1 MSRSNNPWGGKLK
14 MTEDTQKKR
23 DPIWVYVAV
32 ALLLLAGFVWYS
44 VDRKPQARPPG
55 THEDLATLAEREDL
69 NILFL
74 LVDTLRANHMGSYG
88 YERPTTPALDELASN
103 GIRFAHQISQSSWTK
118 SSMAAIWTSLYLPR
132 NGIHDH
138 SHGIVSEA
146 RMPAEVLAEHGFETA
161 GIWRNGWVAPNFGF
175 EQGFKTYIRPPVTG
189 RDPEEQ
195 AALRELPSSRVLEGN
210 DDDLMF
216 SAIEF
221 IRTHRTQ
228 RWFLYLHFMDLHQY
242 ISDEDSVLFGTT
254 YMDMYDNAIRR
265 EDRLI
270 GELLEV
276 LRSFGLSDRTVVVLA
291 SDHGEGF
298 HEHGTEGH
306 ARNLYGEVTHVPFII
321 GLPIDLEEGI
331 VVEERT
337 ANVDIWPTLFELLG
351 LESVAGVDGV
361 SQMDAIRRAA
371 LGAAPESSSRR
382 IFSQLDR
389 SWGQVGLEP
398 NPLVAVTEGDL
409 RFVHDVKQP
418 EDNELY
424 DLGNDPGEQ
433 KNLVSMDAEK
443 AKRWQEITR
452 SHREDSELMWDVE
465 VPVIELD
472 DMELNHLRA
481 LGYDIR

>member
-1 MSRSNNPWGGKLK
+1 M
-14 MTEDTQKKR
+14 
-23 DPIWVYVAV
+23 
-32 ALLLLAGFVWYS
+32 
-44 VDRKPQARPPG
+44 
-55 THEDLATLAEREDL
+55 
-69 NILFL
+69 
-74 LVDTLRANHMGSYG
+74 
-88 YERPTTPALDELASN
+88 
-103 GIRFAHQISQSSWTK
+103 
-118 SSMAAIWTSLYLPR
+118 
-132 NGIHDH
+132 
-138 SHGIVSEA
+138 
-146 RMPAEVLAEHGFETA
+146 
-161 GIWRNGWVAPNFGF
+161 
-175 EQGFKTYIRPPVTG
+175 
-189 RDPEEQ
+189 
-195 AALRELPSSRVLEGN
+195 
-210 DDDLMF
+210 
-216 SAIEF
+216 
-221 IRTHRTQ
+221 
-228 RWFLYLHFMDLHQY
+228 
-242 ISDEDSVLFGTT
+242 
-254 YMDMYDNAIRR
+254 
-265 EDRLI
+265 
-270 GELLEV
+270 
-276 LRSFGLSDRTVVVLA
+276 
-291 SDHGEGF
+291 
-298 HEHGTEGH
+298 
-306 ARNLYGEVTHVPFII
+306 
-321 GLPIDLEEGI
+321 
-331 VVEERT
+331 VEERT

-424 DLGNDPGEQ
+424 DLGNAPGEQ